1 MKKPF
6 FNKFLA
12 NQQSNEN
19 QQVITGGK
27 KKKPIQTMKFPSDSD
42 EDLLDI

>member
-6 FNKFLA
+6 FNKFLV

-19 QQVITGGK
+19 KQSITGG

-42 EDLLDI
+42 EGGIDI